1 MSKITL
7 FIAFICLFVIVQA
20 QSDRDICRR
29 IVARCESRVVRN
41 GRNNDIS
48 NIFNENCRRT
58 QRNWRE
64 ISRCE
69 LAKANCILTLERCN
83 TLSCENVRRALAQ

>member
-7 FIAFICLFVIVQA
+7 LIAFICLFVIVQA
-20 QSDRDICRR
+20 QSDRHICRR
-29 IVARCESRVVRN
+29 IVDRCESRVARN

-58 QRNWRE
+58 HRNWRE

-69 LAKANCILTLERCN
+69 LAKANCILTLERCD
-83 TLSCENVRRALAQ
+83 TLSCENVRRALA